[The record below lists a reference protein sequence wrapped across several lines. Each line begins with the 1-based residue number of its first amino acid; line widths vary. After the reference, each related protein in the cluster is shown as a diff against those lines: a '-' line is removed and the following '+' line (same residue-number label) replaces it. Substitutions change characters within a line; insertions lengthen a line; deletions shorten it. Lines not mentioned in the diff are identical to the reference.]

1 VVVVFGALAGACFGA
16 FPLAVR
22 HALARYRDAEVA
34 ATLFVGLGCVLTA
47 AVAAVAGDLSDLDG
61 AWAFLL
67 IGALTPGLMQP
78 LSVRAVRAAGAARAS
93 VAISTAPLLS
103 VALAVLLLGE
113 HLSLAGGVGVVL
125 IVVGCMSLAR
135 EGQRPADFR
144 VIGLVFGLGA
154 AALLAARDNLVR
166 SITAE
171 EVVAPLGAATLSLA
185 GGFAALLVYLALSR
199 QSRDLGAAVR
209 EGGSR
214 FLLPGLLMGGGT
226 ASLYVAF
233 AHGPV
238 STVAPLNATG
248 ALWTV
253 VLAAVV
259 MRGRERVTRQLALAA
274 ALVVAGGVLIVARL

>member
-34 ATLFVGLGCVLTA
+34 ATLFVGLGCVVTA
-47 AVAAVAGDLSDLDG
+47 AAAAFAGALSHIEG
-61 AWAFLL
+61 AWAFCL

-78 LSVRAVRAAGAARAS
+78 LSVRSVREAGAARAS

-103 VALAVLLLGE
+103 VALAVVLLDE
-113 HLSLAGGVGVVL
+113 HLSLAGAIGVLL
-125 IVVGCMSLAR
+125 IVAGCMSLAR

-144 VIGLVFGLGA
+144 AVGLVLAFAA

-166 SITAE
+166 SIAAGDA
-171 EVVAPLGAATLSLA
+171 VAPLGAATMSLA
-185 GGFAALLVYLALSR
+185 GGFVALLLYLALSQR
-199 QSRDLGAAVR
+199 RRALGAEVR
-209 EGGSR
+209 EGGLR
-214 FLLPGLLMGGGT
+214 FVLPGLLMGGGT

-238 STVAPLNATG
+238 TTVAPLNATG

-253 VLAAVV
+253 VLAAFA
-259 MRGRERVTRQLALAA
+259 MRHGERVTRQLALAA
-274 ALVVAGGVLIVARL
+274 ALVVAGGVLIGARL